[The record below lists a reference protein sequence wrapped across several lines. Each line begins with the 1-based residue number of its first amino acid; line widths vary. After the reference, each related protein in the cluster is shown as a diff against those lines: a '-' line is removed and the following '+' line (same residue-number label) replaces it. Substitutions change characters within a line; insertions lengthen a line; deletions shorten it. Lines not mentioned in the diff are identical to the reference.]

1 MAKKGRVKVLKGIKP
16 RENVF
21 GTRQKIMFG
30 MRQDK
35 NWKGTRDKQN
45 RDAAKIWGRLAT
57 KYQISYIYFA
67 NWRINSYTLRKGEE
81 FKGKVAKGTG
91 RKRMNTRGRK
101 TEGHTQKEGR
111 GVLKFVSCLIIT
123 LKSIKENSA
132 KGKKL
137 CRIYEGKSTELR
149 A

>member
-91 RKRMNTRGRK
+91 EKEWIHEGGKLKVTRKRKAGGFWN
-101 TEGHTQKEGR
+101 
-111 GVLKFVSCLIIT
+111 LSL
-123 LKSIKENSA
+123 A
-132 KGKKL
+132 
-137 CRIYEGKSTELR
+137 
-149 A
+149 